1 MAVNSVSSS
10 DSANQLLKLNMMQQ
24 MIEQGFGDGME
35 SQLVFQSVLDS
46 MKTSADPNTKKL
58 IQTLTSSNIL
68 NMIGSS
74 NSAINGTDSTDSADS
89 TGGTDSSSLLSSLL
103 GGSSDTSSSDGLI
116 AGGQSLESLSMQL
129 NPSLGY
135 LSSNAYSLGNI
146 LNNGASSVSTNSSD
160 ANMQQIYASVNKY
173 AKQYG
178 VDPNFVLAIIK
189 NESDF
194 QPNCVSSVGATGLM
208 QLMPENFSTY
218 GVSNPYD
225 IDQNIKGGV
234 ALFKQN
240 LNQYNGDYTL
250 AYMAYGAGSGT
261 MQRRGVTSAS
271 DLYKMPQETQVS
283 VPRVLKYYK
292 EFSGKT
298 V

>member
-46 MKTSADPNTKKL
+46 MKSSADPNTKKL

-74 NSAINGTDSTDSADS
+74 NSAINGTDSI
-89 TGGTDSSSLLSSLL
+89 GGTDSSSLLSSLL

-116 AGGQSLESLSMQL
+116 AGGQSLESLAMQL

-135 LSSNAYSLGNI
+135 LSSNAYSLGSI

-218 GVSNPYD
+218 GVSNPYN

-283 VPRVLKYYK
+283 VPRVLKYYQ

-298 V
+298 I

>member
-24 MIEQGFGDGME
+24 MIQKGFGDGME

-46 MKTSADPNTKKL
+46 MKSSADPNTKKL

-74 NSAINGTDSTDSADS
+74 NSAINGTDS

-116 AGGQSLESLSMQL
+116 AGGQSLESLAMQL

-135 LSSNAYSLGNI
+135 LSSNAYSLGSI

-218 GVSNPYD
+218 GVSNPYN

-283 VPRVLKYYK
+283 VPRVLKYYQ

-298 V
+298 I

>member
-24 MIEQGFGDGME
+24 MIEKSFGDGME

-58 IQTLTSSNIL
+58 IETLTSSNIL

-74 NSAINGTDSTDSADS
+74 NSAINGTDSTDS

-116 AGGQSLESLSMQL
+116 AGGQNLQSLSMQL

-135 LSSNAYSLGNI
+135 LSSNAYSLGSI
-146 LNNGASSVSTNSSD
+146 LNNGASSVSTTSSD
-160 ANMQQIYASVNKY
+160 ANMKQIYASVNKY

-178 VDPNFVLAIIK
+178 VDPNFILAIIK

-218 GVSNPYD
+218 GVSNPYN

-283 VPRVLKYYK
+283 VPRVLKYYQ
-292 EFSGKT
+292 EFSGKNI
-298 V
+298 